1 MEYEKDLAA
10 AAAVPVPKPKRAVRI
25 KKYLKR
31 VYAHKMFYLMLL
43 PAVVL
48 LAGKGCEAAQK
59 RKNGPEPCIPAGIL
73 ARQALAKYDRDHGQ

>member
-31 VYAHKMFYLMLL
+31 V
-43 PAVVL
+43 
-48 LAGKGCEAAQK
+48 
-59 RKNGPEPCIPAGIL
+59 
-73 ARQALAKYDRDHGQ
+73 